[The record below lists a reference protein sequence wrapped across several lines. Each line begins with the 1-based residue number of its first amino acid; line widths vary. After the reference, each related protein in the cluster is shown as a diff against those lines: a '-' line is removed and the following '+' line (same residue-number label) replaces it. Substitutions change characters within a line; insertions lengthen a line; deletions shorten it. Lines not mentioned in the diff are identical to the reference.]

1 MIPILTL
8 KLTYMK
14 SFFNKNKNQSIQSLE
29 FFNFL
34 KKELFTLKSNYK
46 YVKRPK
52 PLILGLLKVFE
63 TFYLWEFEKISP
75 YLQALTDQVF
85 WDRSSIFYRETMQNF
100 VSDELLEEIEQ
111 EEREINE
118 IDETELKNRIT
129 KETINIIKLMID
141 ESDKI
146 DGFDWLTKIINQ
158 QYSQKCKNHLF
169 YEIHILDRYKSSG
182 EPVETKRFD
191 ANEEQARAW
200 KRLEE
205 ETHTQDDLTWLKHEK
220 AEQ

>member
-146 DGFDWLTKIINQ
+146 DGFDWLTKIIN
-158 QYSQKCKNHLF
+158 
-169 YEIHILDRYKSSG
+169 
-182 EPVETKRFD
+182 
-191 ANEEQARAW
+191 
-200 KRLEE
+200 
-205 ETHTQDDLTWLKHEK
+205 
-220 AEQ
+220 